1 MTALRRRY
9 PQVEP
14 GAASLIHRSLA
25 ICPPEATVRKA
36 LALIRQRRLRLLAV
50 RDGDIFGVILP
61 TDLARARALGL
72 DARPVSDAARWGI
85 PLVTPRTAEVK
96 VRRLLLEGAPAILVR
111 DGRRLAGAVHPSIIA
126 GARAPFSLVPRLER
140 QLPGE
145 TLDLLRRIGRVG
157 EALGAKAYAVGGFV
171 RDLLLGREPRELD
184 IVVEGVGLALARR
197 LAADLGSRLEIHGTF
212 QTASLTR
219 AGALRIDVVTARRE
233 RYRAPG
239 ALPEV
244 SPASLEE
251 DLGRRDFSINAMAL
265 ALSPSGFGD
274 LFDPLLG
281 RADLARRRIRIL
293 HPLSFVEDPTRIFR
307 AVRYQTRLGL
317 SLDSGSRR
325 AMRVASRIAAYPALS
340 GQRLLA
346 ELELILSE
354 PRPERSLTALGR
366 LAAFRLL
373 DPSYRFPPLAAK
385 RVADLGALLSWL
397 RERAIPVEP
406 LAVSLLALVGH
417 LSAAVA
423 ERCLKRL
430 ALAGEPLF
438 RLVTALREGP
448 ALAAELARQREAP
461 ASRQASLLRGHPLET
476 LGAAWLAGGGWVRR
490 QVEWFLTEGR
500 TIHPLLGGD
509 DLLALGV
516 APGPRIGQL
525 LDRLRDRWLDG
536 HTVTR
541 DQELALVREWIG
553 CSEPE
558 EANCG

>member
-14 GAASLIHRSLA
+14 GAASLIHRSVA

-111 DGRRLAGAVHPSIIA
+111 DGRRLAGAVHSSIIA

-145 TLDLLRRIGRVG
+145 TLDLLFRVGRVG
-157 EALGAKAYAVGGFV
+157 EALGAKVYAVGGFV

-184 IVVEGVGLALARR
+184 IVVEGDGLALARR
-197 LAADLGSRLEIHGTF
+197 LAADLGSTLEIHGTF

-219 AGALRIDVVTARRE
+219 AGALRIDVATARRE

-251 DLGRRDFSINAMAL
+251 DLGRRDFSMNAMAL

-274 LFDPLLG
+274 LFDPFLG

-317 SLDSGSRR
+317 SPDSGSRR
-325 AMRVASRIAAYPALS
+325 AMRVASRIAMYPALS

-346 ELELILSE
+346 ELELILAE

-385 RVADLGALLSWL
+385 RVADLGALLGWL

-406 LAVSLLALVGH
+406 LSVALLALVGH

-423 ERCLKRL
+423 ERCLNRL

-438 RLVTALREGP
+438 RLVTALREGL
-448 ALAAELARQREAP
+448 ALAGGLARQREVP
-461 ASRQASLLRGHPLET
+461 ASARASLLRGHALET

-500 TIHPLLGGD
+500 TIHPHLGGD

-525 LDRLRDRWLDG
+525 LERLRDRRLDG